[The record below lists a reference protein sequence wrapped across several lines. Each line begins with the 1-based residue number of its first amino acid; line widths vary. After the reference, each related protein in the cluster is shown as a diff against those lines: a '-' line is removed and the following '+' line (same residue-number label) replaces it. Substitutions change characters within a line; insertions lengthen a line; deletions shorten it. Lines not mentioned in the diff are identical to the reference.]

1 MKKNLC
7 VVPLVLL
14 FCLTM
19 ACQDKAA
26 MAELKKYRAQAKV
39 EDENSALFR
48 KVADEWNK
56 RNIEFFMNL
65 HSPDYVYFTP
75 SGTSKPMSHEGV
87 IEMTKMIWAANPDA
101 VWRIDELI
109 AKGDMVMSRNTFTG
123 TNKEAYMGI
132 PPTGD
137 KIEFSSMIM
146 CRIKNGKIIE
156 EREEMDGLSMMQ
168 QLGMELK
175 PIQETKK

>member
-1 MKKNLC
+1 
-7 VVPLVLL
+7 
-14 FCLTM
+14 
-19 ACQDKAA
+19 
-26 MAELKKYRAQAKV
+26 MAELEKYRAQAKV

-56 RNIEFFMNL
+56 RNVEFFVNL

-87 IEMTKMIWAANPDA
+87 IEMVKMLWAAFPDA

-132 PPTGD
+132 PPTG
-137 KIEFSSMIM
+137 KNFELSIM
-146 CRIKNGKIIE
+146 NMSRIKNGKMIE

-168 QLGMELK
+168 QLGMELRPK
-175 PIQETKK
+175 EPKK